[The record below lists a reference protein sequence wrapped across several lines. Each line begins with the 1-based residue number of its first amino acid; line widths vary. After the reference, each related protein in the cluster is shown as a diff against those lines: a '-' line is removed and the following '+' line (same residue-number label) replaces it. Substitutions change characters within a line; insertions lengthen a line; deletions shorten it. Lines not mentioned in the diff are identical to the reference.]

1 MKRFRFNAVS
11 PILKRSAAPRD
22 AAGVAVPSGSVCARI
37 GAAVQRRRPHIGLS
51 ISRNCFPN
59 RVLGCPTRVARRVS
73 ERFGTP
79 LVKEH
84 WQSRLTAGA
93 GHENHENVDRRKM
106 SNLQNPEHI
115 HAHQPGV
122 LVCQPRG
129 GIAAGSPTRR
139 TVARRGDAGERFHR
153 CPSRRVKIVR
163 RESATARGRPVRSNP
178 RPNRN
183 SLTGVSR

>member
-139 TVARRGDAGERFHR
+139 TVARRGDAGERACR
-153 CPSRRVKIVR
+153 WRTVGPS
-163 RESATARGRPVRSNP
+163 ESITARENRPAKKRHGSGSTAAVESP
-178 RPNRN
+178 IE
-183 SLTGVSR
+183 